1 VLSVAV
7 ASLSSR
13 RIIAGATIVGLFL
26 VTSIVSVI
34 IVGEE
39 VGYEAGSAAGAINV
53 AALPLHLRDVI
64 FLGQLDPEGP
74 MGGVAGGGLLAA
86 GVFAAVVAA
95 CIGTL
100 LWRYNEVDR

>member
-13 RIIAGATIVGLFL
+13 RIIAGATIIGLFL

-39 VGYEAGSAAGAINV
+39 PVFEDGSAAGAINL

-64 FLGQLDPEGP
+64 FLGHTDPEGP
-74 MGGVAGGGLLAA
+74 MGGVPGGGLLAA
-86 GVFAAVVAA
+86 GVFTAVVAV
-95 CIGTL
+95 CLGTL